1 VTMTVLETAQSSPTD
16 SPTELKWGILGTGNI
31 AKTLARAINASH
43 SGKLLAVGSRSQESA
58 DTFGAEFNVERRYDR
73 YEKLLADPDVQ
84 AIYISLPNHLHKE
97 WAIKSAQAGKHVMC
111 EKPLTVNLAEA
122 EELFAAVGST
132 GVFFMEAFQYR
143 CHPMMAKVQ
152 ELIQNGEI
160 GDVKLIHASFQYNL
174 GPKYENIRLSN
185 PAAGGGI
192 MDVGCYTMAFARL
205 AAGAGVGKPFSEPT
219 ELKGTAAIGPI
230 SRVDEQAAAALKFP
244 GDIVAYLACGT
255 QLYGDR
261 AAAVFGTTGKIVV
274 PNPWIPS
281 ETGNKVLLYKAGT
294 ADPQEFVTDAEARGP
309 YTVEAD
315 LLAQCVANKQTQAET
330 PALTWE
336 DSLGNMR
343 ALDMWR
349 KEVGLVFDVE
359 IAATSL

>member
-1 VTMTVLETAQSSPTD
+1 MSITEPNAFSSSTADLS
-16 SPTELKWGILGTGNI
+16 TELKWGILGTGNI
-31 AKTLARAINASH
+31 AKTLARAINASQ

-58 DTFGAEFNVERRYDR
+58 DTFGAEFGVERRYAS
-73 YEKLLADPDVQ
+73 YEKVLTDPDVQ
-84 AIYISLPNHLHKE
+84 AVYISLPNHLHKE
-97 WAIKSAQAGKHVMC
+97 WAIKSAQTGKHILC
-111 EKPLTVNLAEA
+111 EKPLTVNQAEA
-122 EELFAAVGST
+122 EALFAAVGPT

-143 CHPMMAKVQ
+143 CHPIMAKVQ

-219 ELKGTAAIGPI
+219 ELKGTASIGPI

-261 AAAVFGTTGKIVV
+261 SAAVFGTTGKIVV
-274 PNPWIPS
+274 PSPWIPS
-281 ETGNKVLLYKAGT
+281 ETGNKVLLYKAGES
-294 ADPQEFVTDAEARGP
+294 DPQEFIADAGGRGP
-309 YTVEAD
+309 YTLEAD
-315 LLAQCVANKQTQAET
+315 LLAQCVADKQTQATT

-343 ALDMWR
+343 ALDWWR

-359 IAATSL
+359 RV

>member
-1 VTMTVLETAQSSPTD
+1 MTIPGPETAQVSTPT
-16 SPTELKWGILGTGNI
+16 LAWGILGTGNI
-31 AKTLARAINASH
+31 AKTLARAINASE
-43 SGKLLAVGSRSQESA
+43 SGTLFAVGSRTQESA
-58 DTFGAEFNVERRYDR
+58 DRFGQEFGAERRYDS
-73 YEKLLADPDVQ
+73 YDKLLADPNAQ
-84 AIYISLPNHLHKE
+84 AVYISLPNHLHKE
-97 WAIKSAQAGKHVMC
+97 WAIKAAQAGKHILC
-111 EKPLTVNLAEA
+111 EKPLTVNAEEA
-122 EELFAAVGST
+122 EVMIAAVRAC
-132 GVFFMEAFQYR
+132 GVFMMEAFQYR
-143 CHPMMAKVQ
+143 CHPIMRVVHD
-152 ELIQNGEI
+152 LITQGQI

-205 AAGAGVGKPFSEPT
+205 AAGAGVGKPFSEPL

-230 SRVDEQAAAALKFP
+230 SRVDEQAAATLKFP

-261 AAAVFGTTGKIVV
+261 AATVFGTTGKIVI

-281 ETGNKVLLYKAGT
+281 ETGNKILLYKTGE
-294 ADPQEFVTDAEARGP
+294 DSPHEFVADAEGRGP
-309 YTVEAD
+309 YTLEAD
-315 LLAQCVANKQTQAET
+315 LLARYVAEGQTQAHS
-330 PALTWE
+330 PALSWE

-359 IAATSL
+359 K